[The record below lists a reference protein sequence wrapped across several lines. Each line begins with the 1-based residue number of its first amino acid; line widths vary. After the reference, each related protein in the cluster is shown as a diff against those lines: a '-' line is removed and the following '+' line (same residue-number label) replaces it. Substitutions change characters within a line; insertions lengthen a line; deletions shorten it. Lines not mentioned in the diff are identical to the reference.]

1 MTTVFVGT
9 LSHAI
14 HECARAPRARFR
26 ADSSDDRLR
35 RHARALLERYDAATK
50 NETLYLWDNLDGSCD
65 GLDSISPDSA
75 SESLYFQCFDTGSVG
90 RISTQPQLEDL
101 HLGLLQAPHGE
112 AVCVDPVNRA
122 LYYGS
127 HDSSGPI
134 YRYDIDADTHAE
146 WLSGHR
152 FAGCYVDAKAK
163 YVYWTTFTDGEL
175 YRAELAG
182 GGASGPGTVKL
193 LASVPDAELRAVV
206 RRVRP
211 PP

>member
-1 MTTVFVGT
+1 M
-9 LSHAI
+9 
-14 HECARAPRARFR
+14 
-26 ADSSDDRLR
+26 
-35 RHARALLERYDAATK
+35 
-50 NETLYLWDNLDGSCD
+50 
-65 GLDSISPDSA
+65 
-75 SESLYFQCFDTGSVG
+75 
-90 RISTQPQLEDL
+90 
-101 HLGLLQAPHGE
+101 
-112 AVCVDPVNRA
+112 CVDPVNRA

-127 HDSSGPI
+127 HDDSGPI

-206 RRVRP
+206 HDEVADQFYVTETKNNAVWRLDATTGEATRMLDGDAARLGAPYGLALDTSDDALYISDTGANCVWRCEITGRGLEKLEVFVEHFTSP
-211 PP
+211 PTGLAVVTKYG